1 MFSTTDIQRI
11 VDIIQHHYS
20 FMIFTSLGT
29 EVLSDE
35 DKLFLTNYGIDIEK
49 LEEQYPPF
57 MRNFLLGRLTAVL
70 EEKQTKELTNEDFE
84 KYLDRGQFIP
94 LSERERAEYKIS
106 REITYNHLKGLA
118 NKVVGA
124 TRDIMLE
131 ENKKNI
137 ISETISEGIKNR
149 KSIASVVSDLGHRT
163 GEWDRD
169 WKRIV
174 VTEMQNIYEQGRASE
189 IIRKYGD
196 EALCWKHTFDSACRH
211 CLKLHLTQGVGSEP
225 IIFKL
230 STLIQNGT
238 NIGRK
243 VDDWKAV
250 LGTNH
255 PYCRCDIQPIFAGQK
270 WNKDTNRFEYSL
282 DRERKVIRTSKIKI
296 TVGDKTFEV

>member
-196 EALCWKHTFDSACRH
+196 EALCWKHTFDAACRH

>member
-1 MFSTTDIQRI
+1 MFSSTDIQRI

-49 LEEQYPPF
+49 LEERYPPY

-70 EEKQTKELTNEDFE
+70 EEKQAKELTNEDFE

-124 TRDIMLE
+124 TKDIMLE

-174 VTEMQNIYEQGRASE
+174 VTEMQNIYNQGIASE
-189 IIRKYGD
+189 IMRKY
-196 EALCWKHTFDSACRH
+196 TFNSYVYKDVFPGACRH
-211 CLKLHLTQGVGSEP
+211 CIKLYLTNGVGSEP
-225 IIFKL
+225 RVFKL
-230 STLIQNGT
+230 SELIANGS
-238 NIGRK
+238 NVGRK
-243 VDDWKAV
+243 VDEWKP
-250 LGTNH
+250 TIDSTH
-255 PYCRCDIQPIFAGQK
+255 PFCRCNLRVWFLGQVWDK
-270 WNKDTNRFEYSL
+270 IKQAWEYTGE
-282 DRERKVIRTSKIKI
+282 RIRKVIRHSKIKI
-296 TVGDKTFEV
+296 TVGDKEFYV